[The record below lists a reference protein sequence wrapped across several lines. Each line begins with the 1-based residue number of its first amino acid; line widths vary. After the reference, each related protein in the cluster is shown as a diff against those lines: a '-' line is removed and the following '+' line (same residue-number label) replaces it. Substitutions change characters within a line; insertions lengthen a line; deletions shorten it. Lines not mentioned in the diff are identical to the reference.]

1 MRFVEKYGLIDIYF
15 EFNFDWKS
23 IYCIEIGG
31 CFYTFQIMFV
41 YMGAFILLSNTTF
54 RHLRQPSKSFEAQAK
69 AFKALTAFLSVKDG
83 LISPERPFCGV

>member
-1 MRFVEKYGLIDIYF
+1 M
-15 EFNFDWKS
+15 
-23 IYCIEIGG
+23 GG

-69 AFKALTAFLSVKDG
+69 AFKASNGLSLSQRRFDFTWAAFLWRLMRES
-83 LISPERPFCGV
+83 